1 MKKLKPIVLF
11 LISFLLSEI
20 ACEKHKQQEQ
30 EEVFKVALPCNKEHE
45 DKSKNNCVLQ
55 IDSIVGTKAIHFH
68 TYKTLDSMY
77 KAAYYYSRKLMPTE
91 SIHILKIMEGNR
103 ELQKN
108 LKLLARVYGLLS
120 NEYIFGLGDLAQGL
134 KYNLE
139 TLKIYQKIKEELHAK
154 SYVAHAYLSMG
165 NKKEAAMIYKE
176 LEDAYHKKE
185 LSTKQVNY
193 QSYLIC
199 TQSEIYIDLG
209 ESDKAMEINKR
220 FLKWLDEF
228 EDKGDWNFMEI
239 KRGETFLNLSVA
251 YMQKNIKD
259 SARYYLSLSDKI
271 LGKPIYEDIRST
283 QIYAH
288 QFNLA
293 MFLQDYDKAKII
305 NTSYASK
312 LDKDNKTRN
321 ILLME
326 NTAKLHAAIGNYNKA
341 SKNMNKLSPLRKQT
355 YEKEKRQKTVSNYF
369 LNTYNNQQKEFFKT
383 KRKGF
388 ISFIFLVTFLIAT
401 LIILVFLF
409 YRVRINKR
417 IKNINKLI
425 AEQKEQLDRHTLFLS
440 GLKEVKKCEEKE
452 LIYKK
457 TFEKIEKILHKTLAF
472 VNPDFSRDKLANLL
486 NTNRQY
492 LIEAIQWK
500 TQLSFGQYIKQKRME
515 FAYQLIEKH
524 PEYEEENLAKCSG
537 YNNKK
542 TFNRHFVEFYKD
554 TPNCYK
560 EKLKNLRGNSNTQS
574 EK

>member
-1 MKKLKPIVLF
+1 MKKLKVIILFIV
-11 LISFLLSEI
+11 SFLLSEI
-20 ACEKHKQQEQ
+20 ACEKDMLQEQ
-30 EEVFKVALPCNKEHE
+30 ESGFQVALPCHKEHRGE
-45 DKSKNNCVLQ
+45 KSKNHCVLH
-55 IDSIVGTKAIHFH
+55 IDSVAGKTAIHFH

-103 ELQKN
+103 DLQKN
-108 LKLLARVYGLLS
+108 LKLLAKVYGLLG
-120 NEYIFGLGDLAQGL
+120 NEYIFGLGNLAEGL

-165 NKKEAAMIYKE
+165 NKKGAAMIYKE

-193 QSYLIC
+193 QSYLIS
-199 TQSEIYIDLG
+199 TQSEIYIVLG
-209 ESDKAMEINKR
+209 ESDKVIEINKR

-228 EDKGDWNFMEI
+228 EDKGDWDFMEI
-239 KRGETFLNLSVA
+239 KRGGTFLNLSVA

-259 SARYYLSLSDKI
+259 SARYYLSLSDEI
-271 LGKPIYEDIRST
+271 LGKPVYEDIRST
-283 QIYAH
+283 QIYIH

-293 MFLQDYDKAKII
+293 MFLQDYDKAKTI

-326 NTAKLHAAIGNYNKA
+326 NTAKLYAATGNYKKA
-341 SKNMNKLSPLRKQT
+341 SEIMNKLSPLRKQT

-383 KRKGF
+383 KRNEL

-417 IKNINKLI
+417 IKKVNKLI
-425 AEQKEQLDRHTLFLS
+425 AEQKEQLDRHMLFLHD
-440 GLKEVKKCEEKE
+440 LKKTKQHKEKE
-452 LIYKK
+452 LLYQSL
-457 TFEKIEKILHKTLAF
+457 FEETEKLLHKTLVFIEA
-472 VNPDFSRDKLANLL
+472 DFNREKLANSL

-492 LIEAIQWK
+492 LIEAISWA
-500 TQLSFGQYIKQKRME
+500 TQLNFNEYIKQKRME
-515 FAYQLIEKH
+515 FAYNLMKEN
-524 PEYEEENLAKCSG
+524 PEYTEEELAKFSG
-537 YNNKK
+537 YTNKR
-542 TFNRHFVEFYKD
+542 TFKRHFEEFYKEP
-554 TPNCYK
+554 PNGYK
-560 EKLKNLRGNSNTQS
+560 EKLKKTKSDTQ
-574 EK
+574 KKQ